1 MVFLIIM
8 IQIRNYIPSDKS
20 AVINLLRLNTP
31 TFFAPAEERDFEQYL
46 ESELEDYFVVIEK
59 DKIIGCGGVNYFPSE
74 KSARISWDMISPQ
87 FHGKGI
93 GKQLVENRLQLLL
106 KNPEIDFIVVRT
118 SQHTFQFYE
127 KMGFE
132 IKQVVKDFWAEG
144 FDLYEMTLNNA

>member
-1 MVFLIIM
+1 M
-8 IQIRNYIPSDKS
+8 IQIRPYTVSDKS
-20 AVINLLRLNTP
+20 AVMNLLRLNTP
-31 TFFAPAEERDFEQYL
+31 AFFAPAEEKDFEQYL
-46 ESELEDYFVVIEK
+46 EIELEDYFVVVENENIV
-59 DKIIGCGGVNYFPSE
+59 GSGGINYFFDQ
-74 KSARISWDMISPQ
+74 KTARISWDMISPQ

>member
-1 MVFLIIM
+1 M
-8 IQIRNYIPSDKS
+8 IQIRPYTVSDKS
-20 AVINLLRLNTP
+20 AVMNLLRLNTP
-31 TFFAPAEERDFEQYL
+31 AFFAPVEEKDFEQYL
-46 ESELEDYFVVIEK
+46 ENELEDYFVVVENENIV
-59 DKIIGCGGVNYFPSE
+59 GSGGINYFFDQ
-74 KSARISWDMISPQ
+74 KTARISWDMISPQ